1 MKRRGFLASLFALPA
16 AVKAA
21 SEAAPVA
28 SASVV
33 ASAPVAND
41 VPDEYGAGF
50 LLWKVTCSYGGADA
64 ATELLY
70 SDDMRSV
77 LKHK

>member
-21 SEAAPVA
+21 SET
-28 SASVV
+28 
-33 ASAPVAND
+33 APVAND
-41 VPDEYGAGF
+41 VPDEYGAGI
-50 LLWKVTCSYGGADA
+50 LLRKVTCSYGGGDT

-70 SDDMRSV
+70 SDDMKSV